1 MTMNRVRCV
10 WSNFSGAP
18 GYTNFYTGTS
28 VTDYTPIR
36 TFFAAF
42 STYLPAAVSISVPTT
57 GDQISEATGAI
68 TGSWAATVTG
78 GAVTG
83 SAGNTG
89 VYSGASGIQVQWL
102 TTLIARGRRI
112 QGKTFIVPAYSG
124 VYDSNGS
131 LATAVQT
138 AATAAG
144 TALIAALASELKV
157 WSRPATGYTG
167 QQAIVTTARVPDLAV
182 TLRSR
187 RT

>member
-1 MTMNRVRCV
+1 MTLNRVRCV
-10 WSNFSGAP
+10 WSNFVGAP

-42 STYLPAAVSISVPTT
+42 STSLPAAVTITVPTT

-78 GAVTG
+78 GAVSG

-89 VYSGASGIQVQWL
+89 VYSGASGVQVQWL
-102 TTLIARGRRI
+102 STLIARGRRI
-112 QGKTFIVPAYSG
+112 QGKTFIVPAYST

-131 LATAVQT
+131 IASGTLTAAQT
-138 AATAAG
+138 AANN
-144 TALIAALASELKV
+144 LISALASELKI
-157 WSRPATGYTG
+157 WSRPAPGYTG
-167 QQAIVTTARVPDLAV
+167 QQAIVTTARIPDLAV

-187 RT
+187 RV